1 MSPKW
6 RFTGQLTR
14 QVSLPDPD
22 EAAQGWAFLNCI
34 PRSARTRMHTRVCAH
49 TELSPPAGLL
59 RIKLTCALLFFV
71 AVVGG
76 GGCFVSVFILMI
88 LICWL
93 TKDLVVSL
101 LLNFPLYYLKMLFL
115 SIKLRNSMSR
125 IMLRTYQLYP
135 LDFIFFSVHIKW
147 GVRGKHG
154 ELEKRRAGLCLF
166 RRLNWRY
173 VIDLL
178 LHRV

>member
-1 MSPKW
+1 MKVHRAADSASKP
-6 RFTGQLTR
+6 TR
-14 QVSLPDPD
+14 SRWSSSGVGVSKLHSTKR
-22 EAAQGWAFLNCI
+22 AHAHA
-34 PRSARTRMHTRVCAH
+34 HTRVRTHRVKSTSRTFKDQAH
-49 TELSPPAGLL
+49 MRFA
-59 RIKLTCALLFFV
+59 FFCCCC
-71 AVVGG
+71 GG